1 MSWCRERDSNPHGH
15 HWPRD
20 FKSLVSTNSTIA
32 ASLSKI
38 IGAPFLL
45 HCFSWRLQQVIMW
58 SGKRDSDPRPQPWQG
73 CALPTELFPRTSCG
87 SRLKCDAKVLLFLG
101 NAKSFSAFFAQTAF
115 LVWFWPFFG
124 VAGWLKMRFAC
135 QSLLTVSMAPSL
147 RSQTRYSMSRLPPSV
162 QAPMLCSRY

>member
-32 ASLSKI
+32 A
-38 IGAPFLL
+38 P
-45 HCFSWRLQQVIMW
+45 W

>member
-1 MSWCRERDSNPHGH
+1 MISHC
-15 HWPRD
+15 
-20 FKSLVSTNSTIA
+20 A
-32 ASLSKI
+32 ASGTRTRTAITGQGILSPSCLPI
-38 IGAPFLL
+38 PPLRLRGAENGTRTRDPNL
-45 HCFSWRLQQVIMW
+45 
-58 SGKRDSDPRPQPWQG
+58 GKVVLYQLSYFR
-73 CALPTELFPRTSCG
+73 
-87 SRLKCDAKVLLFLG
+87 VLLVEADLNAMQRYCYFLEMP
-101 NAKSFSAFFAQTAF
+101 NLFRLFFAQTAF